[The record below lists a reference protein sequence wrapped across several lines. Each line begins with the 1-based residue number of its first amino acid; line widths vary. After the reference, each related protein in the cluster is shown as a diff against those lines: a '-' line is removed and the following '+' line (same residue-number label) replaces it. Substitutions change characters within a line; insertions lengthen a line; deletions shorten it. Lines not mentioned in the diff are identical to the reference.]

1 MKQSFFVAGVIL
13 LAASCSNER
22 VELAENA
29 VVERAV
35 APVTVS
41 VNGFSITQEGFAGTR
56 GTAVGSYNDVKVL
69 TLAFYKSDDDS
80 EVYKHTQV
88 KGSLAAGETFG
99 EFSTRLGI
107 GSYTMVVIANG
118 GNNAVVLTSPT
129 EAAYGENRVM
139 ETFVNTQTVTV
150 SSAAAVSVSATL
162 DRVVT
167 ALAVQSTDNRPADVT
182 HMRLTYSGGGKGFN
196 PTTGLA
202 TSNAGFVNLIDYSAN
217 NVNTTTLSGGYLFL
231 ATDEQTMDVTIET
244 LDAADGNVLF
254 SKTVT
259 GVPFK
264 RNRQTTLTGAIYS
277 NARVEANSFEIS
289 GDWISSHSINF

>member
-1 MKQSFFVAGVIL
+1 MKQSFFVAGMIL

-41 VNGFSITQEGFAGTR
+41 VSGFSISQEGFAWTR
-56 GTAVGSYNDVKVL
+56 TAVGDYDGVKVL
-69 TLAFYKSDDDS
+69 TLAFYNADDGS
-80 EVYKHTQV
+80 QVFKQTQI
-88 KGSLAAGETFG
+88 KGSMAAGETFG
-99 EFSTRLGI
+99 EFSTRLGV

-118 GNNAVVLTSPT
+118 GNNAVALTSPT
-129 EAAYGENRVM
+129 EATYGENRVLD
-139 ETFVNTQTVTV
+139 TFVNTQTVTV
-150 SSAAAVSVSATL
+150 SSSAAVSVSATL
-162 DRVVT
+162 ERVVT
-167 ALAVQSTDNRPADVT
+167 ALVVQSTDTRPAEVT

-202 TSNAGFVNLIDYSAN
+202 TSDAGFVNLMDYRGDAGA
-217 NVNTTTLSGGYLFL
+217 TTISGGYLFL
-231 ATDEQTMDVTIET
+231 ATDEETMDVTIET

-259 GVPFK
+259 GVPLK

-277 NARVEANSFEIS
+277 NARVNASGFEVS
-289 GDWISSHSINF
+289 DSWISSQSISF

>member
-1 MKQSFFVAGVIL
+1 MKQSIFVAGMIL
-13 LAASCSNER
+13 LAAGCSNER

-88 KGSLAAGETFG
+88 KGNLAAGETFG

-118 GNNAVVLTSPT
+118 GQNAVTLTSPT
-129 EAAYGENRVM
+129 EATYGENRVL

-150 SSAAAVSVSATL
+150 SSAAAMSVSATL
-162 DRVVT
+162 ERVVT
-167 ALAVQSTDNRPADVT
+167 ALVVQSTDNRPADVT

-202 TSNAGFVNLIDYSAN
+202 TSNAGFVNLMNYTGAADA
-217 NVNTTTLSGGYLFL
+217 TTISGGYLFL
-231 ATDEQTMDVTIET
+231 ATDEETMDVTIET
-244 LDAADGNVLF
+244 LDAADGNVVF

-259 GVPFK
+259 GVPMK

>member
-1 MKQSFFVAGVIL
+1 MKQSFFVAGMIL

-29 VVERAV
+29 MVERAV
-35 APVTVS
+35 APVTVNVS
-41 VNGFSITQEGFAGTR
+41 GFSITQDGFAGTR
-56 GTAVGSYNDVKVL
+56 GTAVGASKNVDVL

-88 KGSLAAGETFG
+88 KGNLAAGETFG
-99 EFSTRLGI
+99 QFSTRLGI

-118 GNNAVVLTSPT
+118 GDDAVALTSPT
-129 EAAYGENRVM
+129 VATYGENRVM
-139 ETFVNTQTVTV
+139 DTFVNTQTVTV
-150 SSAAAVSVSATL
+150 SSGAAVSVSAFL
-162 DRVVT
+162 ERVVT
-167 ALAVQSTDNRPADVT
+167 ALVVQSTDNRPADVT

-202 TSNAGFVNLIDYSAN
+202 TSNAGFVNLMNFTGDADK
-217 NVNTTTLSGGYLFL
+217 TTKSGGYLFL

-259 GVPFK
+259 DVPFK
-264 RNRQTTLTGAIYS
+264 RNRQTKLTGSIYS
-277 NARVEANSFEIS
+277 NAGVEAGAFEITES
-289 GDWISSHSINF
+289 WISAHEMSF

>member
-1 MKQSFFVAGVIL
+1 MCIFAGDNCFLLKLNCGTMKQSIFVAGMIL
-13 LAASCSNER
+13 LAAGCSNER

-69 TLAFYKSDDDS
+69 TLAFYDASDGS
-80 EVYKHTQV
+80 QVFKQTQV

-107 GSYTMVVIANG
+107 GSYT
-118 GNNAVVLTSPT
+118 T
-129 EAAYGENRVM
+129 YGENRVL

-150 SSAAAVSVSATL
+150 SSAAAMSVSATL
-162 DRVVT
+162 ERVVT
-167 ALAVQSTDNRPADVT
+167 ALVVQSTDNRPADVT

-202 TSNAGFVNLIDYSAN
+202 TSNAGFVNLINYTGDP
-217 NVNTTTLSGGYLFL
+217 NTTTTSGGFLFL

-259 GVPFK
+259 GVPMK

-289 GDWISSHSINF
+289 GDWISPHSINF

>member
-1 MKQSFFVAGVIL
+1 V
-13 LAASCSNER
+13 N
-22 VELAENA
+22 
-29 VVERAV
+29 
-35 APVTVS
+35 VS
-41 VNGFSITQEGFAGTR
+41 GFSITQEGFAGTR

-69 TLAFYKSDDDS
+69 TLAFYDASDGS
-80 EVYKHTQV
+80 QVFKQTQV

-118 GNNAVVLTSPT
+118 GQNAVALTSPT
-129 EAAYGENRVM
+129 EATYGENRVL

-150 SSAAAVSVSATL
+150 SSAAAMSVSATL
-162 DRVVT
+162 ERVVT
-167 ALAVQSTDNRPADVT
+167 ALVVQSTDNRPADVT

-202 TSNAGFVNLIDYSAN
+202 TSNTGFVNLINYTGNA
-217 NVNTTTLSGGYLFL
+217 NTTTTSGGFLFL

-289 GDWISSHSINF
+289 GDWISPHSINF